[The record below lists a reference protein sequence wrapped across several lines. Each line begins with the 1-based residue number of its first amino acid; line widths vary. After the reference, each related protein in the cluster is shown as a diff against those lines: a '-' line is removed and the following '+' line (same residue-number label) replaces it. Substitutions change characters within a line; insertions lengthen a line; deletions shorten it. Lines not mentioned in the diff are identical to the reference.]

1 MNVFRL
7 TTIVTKTQTAKALT
21 DLSCALV
28 TLDTVEMGRLP
39 KANLR
44 QHLQFTK
51 VLLSKN

>member
-7 TTIVTKTQTAKALT
+7 TTIVTKTQTATTLM

-28 TLDTVEMGRLP
+28 TLDTLEMGRFA

-51 VLLSKN
+51 ALFSKN